1 MTVMRLLGGITRWY
15 NQLKKGCSMKKII
28 LTIWIACA
36 AMGSP
41 AAFAQVKQTK
51 EQTMFY
57 TPEWKGDRFPDG
69 RPKIPGNLLERALDV
84 SIEDVWDYLRG
95 QGYTNQFEGGWQAL
109 HIEKPFAGRALT
121 AQFMPRR
128 PDMAAAVAAE
138 GKTEGRV
145 SGANSWVIN
154 ELQMGDTMVADGYGK
169 VIEGTLIGSNLGS
182 GIAAHTHSGF
192 IFDAGI
198 RDAEENRGIAN
209 LNGFYRGYDP
219 SAWAQM
225 QLTGINVPIRIGR
238 AVVLPG
244 DLVLAKQDGVIFV
257 PAMLAAAAIGKAEF
271 TNLED
276 AFNFELN
283 SQGKNGASFEGG
295 WTAEKYAALGKWV
308 DAHPEKLKMT
318 RAEFAALLVQAGK
331 PREAPPGGRGGIP
344 R

>member
-1 MTVMRLLGGITRWY
+1 
-15 NQLKKGCSMKKII
+15 
-28 LTIWIACA
+28 
-36 AMGSP
+36 
-41 AAFAQVKQTK
+41 
-51 EQTMFY
+51 
-57 TPEWKGDRFPDG
+57 
-69 RPKIPGNLLERALDV
+69 V

-109 HIEKPFAGRALT
+109 HITKPFAGRALT

-138 GKTEGRV
+138 GKTEGRL
-145 SGANSWVIN
+145 SGTNSWVIN

-198 RDAEENRGIAN
+198 RDAEENRAIAN

-225 QLTGINVPIRIGR
+225 QLTGINVPVRIGR

-244 DLVLAKQDGVIFV
+244 DLVVAKQDGVIFI
-257 PAMLAAAAIGKAEF
+257 PATLAAAAINKAEF
-271 TNLED
+271 TNLQD

-283 SQGKNGASFEGG
+283 SQGKNGAMFEGG
-295 WTAEKYAALGKWV
+295 WTPEKFAALGKWV
-308 DAHPEKLKMT
+308 DVHPDKLKMT
-318 RAEFAALLVQAGK
+318 HAEFAALLAEAVK
-331 PREAPPGGRGGIP
+331 PRQAPAGGRGGVP